1 MTDFKKMDK
10 KEFHALVA
18 SKGKE
23 AVKWLIEQYKLQEP
37 TKVYPRKKNDEGKSV
52 KDTSAEPKI
61 EMRPKSFIAIKSDFA
76 AKYAPELA
84 PKAKTKTT
92 DRSDDIA
99 ALEAL
104 LSAL

>member
-23 AVKWLIEQYKLQEP
+23 AVKWLIEQYKIVEP
-37 TKVYPRKKNDEGKSV
+37 TNVYPRVKGDDGKWRADKSQ
-52 KDTSAEPKI
+52 EPKI
-61 EMRPKSFIAIKSDFA
+61 EMRPKAFIAIKSDFA
-76 AKYAPELA
+76 AKFAPELA
-84 PKAKTKTT
+84 PKAKEKSS
-92 DRSDDIA
+92 DRADDIA

-104 LSAL
+104 LATL